1 MGFVQHYPPPPSSSA
16 LNNMYPFILDQ
27 SPGCC
32 VKIFIGYLY
41 SFPMWDPLQKIIL
54 KRRLFHI
61 DVNVERVPQ
70 PPLPLPSHTHTHTHT
85 HTFLK
90 KKLMIR
96 TTSLQCCGI
105 TAARVLLVWKVGS
118 APCKKLANLI
128 SSYLWI
134 CTAQDLVM
142 GGFNIQISWHKHGL
156 RSPRRACIIST
167 L

>member
-1 MGFVQHYPPPPSSSA
+1 MGFVQHQFPPPTSSSA

-70 PPLPLPSHTHTHTHT
+70 PPLPLPSHTHTHTHILSLRET
-85 HTFLK
+85 HDQNNKPSVLWNYCGKGSFSLESW
-90 KKLMIR
+90 LS
-96 TTSLQCCGI
+96 SLQKTCLSHKF
-105 TAARVLLVWKVGS
+105 LLVDMHCIGFS
-118 APCKKLANLI
+118 N
-128 SSYLWI
+128 
-134 CTAQDLVM
+134 
-142 GGFNIQISWHKHGL
+142 GGLQYTNFM
-156 RSPRRACIIST
+156 A
-167 L
+167 